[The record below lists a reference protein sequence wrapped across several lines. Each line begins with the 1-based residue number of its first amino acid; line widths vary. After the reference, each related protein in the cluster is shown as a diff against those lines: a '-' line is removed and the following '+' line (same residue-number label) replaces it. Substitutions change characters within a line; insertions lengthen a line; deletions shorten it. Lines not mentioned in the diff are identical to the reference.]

1 MSIQLFATLLII
13 LCAISTLLT
22 EAIKRWLENMKKNPS
37 ANLIAIIDAVVV
49 GGGGLTAAY
58 IWLGIAFTLPN
69 ILAIVVMIFAV
80 GIGSMIGYD
89 KVIQLVSQLK
99 GEKK

>member
-1 MSIQLFATLLII
+1 MSVQLFATLLII
-13 LCAISTLLT
+13 LCVISGLLT
-22 EAIKRWLENMKKNPS
+22 EAIKKWLENMEKNPS

-49 GGGGLTAAY
+49 GGGGLAAAY
-58 IWLGIAFTLPN
+58 IWLGIAFTLSN
-69 ILAIVVMIFAV
+69 ILTIVAMIFV
-80 GIGSMIGYD
+80 IGVGSMIGYD